1 MFELKK
7 KILLQNIFL
16 AGGNLVNKRK
26 VYTMKIIILNSAT
39 EGYHK
44 FHVRPYKDLK
54 IPVLVTSIL
63 LLTRVYS
70 ALI

>member
-1 MFELKK
+1 
-7 KILLQNIFL
+7 
-16 AGGNLVNKRK
+16 
-26 VYTMKIIILNSAT
+26 MKIIILNSAT

-54 IPVLVTSIL
+54 IPVLVTSVL